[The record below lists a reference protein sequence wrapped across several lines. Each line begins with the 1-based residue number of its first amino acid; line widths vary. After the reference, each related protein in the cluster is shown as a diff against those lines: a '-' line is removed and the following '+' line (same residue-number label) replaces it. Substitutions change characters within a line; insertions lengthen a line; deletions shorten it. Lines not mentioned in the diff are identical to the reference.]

1 LHLQPFF
8 RGPQSYRFAFSRK
21 NMTQHIFSFESE
33 LQNNQ
38 AEVAPSSPNF
48 SLSVSEKLERYGVN
62 ALSDVEHLGLLVGKE
77 MLAARLLAH
86 FGSLKT
92 LAKVSAVELR
102 SFMTIRQA
110 ERLVAALAVSARVQ
124 TQDAY
129 QEPFD
134 SPETVYRSCIDMQ
147 SFRQEVLRVILLDTR
162 FRRITTVDITKGTVN
177 ESLAHPREIFRPA
190 IIHSAYALVVVH
202 NHPSGDRSPS
212 EADIRLT
219 RRISEGARLLQIH
232 FLDHLIV
239 GVPMEGRQGFFSF
252 KEAGTL

>member
-1 LHLQPFF
+1 M
-8 RGPQSYRFAFSRK
+8 S
-21 NMTQHIFSFESE
+21 QHIFSSESE

-48 SLSVSEKLERYGVN
+48 SLSVSEKLSRYGVN

-77 MLAARLLAH
+77 TLAARLLAH

-92 LAKVSAVELR
+92 LAKVSPVELR

-110 ERLVAALAVSARVQ
+110 ERLVAALALSARAQ
-124 TQDAY
+124 AQDAY

-134 SPETVYRSCIDMQ
+134 SPETVYRSCVDMQ

-162 FRRITTVDITKGTVN
+162 FRRITAVDITKGTVN
-177 ESLAHPREIFRPA
+177 ESLAHPREIFKPA
-190 IIHSAYALVVVH
+190 IVHSAYAFVVVH
-202 NHPSGDRSPS
+202 NHPSGDPSPS

-232 FLDHLIV
+232 FLDHVIV
-239 GVPMEGRQGFFSF
+239 GVPIEGRQGFFSF

>member
-1 LHLQPFF
+1 MRLPPFSV
-8 RGPQSYRFAFSRK
+8 GRK
-21 NMTQHIFSFESE
+21 AIASLSAENMTQHIFSFESE

-38 AEVAPSSPNF
+38 SEVAPSSPNF
-48 SLSVSEKLERYGVN
+48 SLSVSEKLSRYGAN

-77 MLAARLLAH
+77 ALAARLLAH

-110 ERLVAALAVSARVQ
+110 ERLVAALAVSARIQ

-147 SFRQEVLRVILLDTR
+147 SFRQEVLSCLIRVSAESPRLISPKALSTNHSLIRGKFLSRQSSIL
-162 FRRITTVDITKGTVN
+162 
-177 ESLAHPREIFRPA
+177 
-190 IIHSAYALVVVH
+190 
-202 NHPSGDRSPS
+202 
-212 EADIRLT
+212 
-219 RRISEGARLLQIH
+219 
-232 FLDHLIV
+232 
-239 GVPMEGRQGFFSF
+239 PMPLWSYTIYE
-252 KEAGTL
+252 

>member
-1 LHLQPFF
+1 LHLRPFF
-8 RGPQSYRFAFSRK
+8 RGSQSYRFAFSQK

-48 SLSVSEKLERYGVN
+48 SLSVSEKLACYGVN

-92 LAKVSAVELR
+92 LAKVSTVELR

-202 NHPSGDRSPS
+202 NHPSGDPSPS
-212 EADIRLT
+212 EADSRLT
-219 RRISEGARLLQIH
+219 RRLSEGSRHRDFACY
-232 FLDHLIV
+232 FV
-239 GVPMEGRQGFFSF
+239 
-252 KEAGTL
+252 

>member
-1 LHLQPFF
+1 LRLPPFSVG
-8 RGPQSYRFAFSRK
+8 RKAIASLSAK

-38 AEVAPSSPNF
+38 SEVAPSSPNF
-48 SLSVSEKLERYGVN
+48 SLSVSEKLSRYGAN

-77 MLAARLLAH
+77 ALAARLLAH

-110 ERLVAALAVSARVQ
+110 ERLVAALAVSARIQ

-147 SFRQEVLRVILLDTR
+147 SFRQEVLSCLIRVSAESPRLISPKALSTNHSLIRGKFLSRQSSIL
-162 FRRITTVDITKGTVN
+162 
-177 ESLAHPREIFRPA
+177 
-190 IIHSAYALVVVH
+190 
-202 NHPSGDRSPS
+202 
-212 EADIRLT
+212 
-219 RRISEGARLLQIH
+219 
-232 FLDHLIV
+232 
-239 GVPMEGRQGFFSF
+239 PMPLWSYTIYE
-252 KEAGTL
+252 